1 MPITYDFPF
10 NRATELNSRPLKQ
23 TRYNF
28 TIDNTVDD
36 PWDSR
41 FTPTNPLNPP
51 YIPNHPID
59 IRLMSP
65 KVVST
70 ATWELAAPSLV
81 HSNSAPDTLPTSLAP
96 IPNPMASVS
105 SVLNIDVAADIDP
118 ISTNETSGIDS
129 GDGGMQM
136 FPTGIASNLS
146 LSNPATGAANSLDI
160 TNLVSVYSNQIRNLG
175 NSAGLTLVMM
185 VMGSNQAGVGPMAPG
200 NTVNESNYITGPASF
215 GANPFNQEFY
225 KTSSYFAFNSAD
237 SAIPATRS
245 MNVGT
250 ATSPQ
255 GTCQTR
261 KDFPYTKLSLSMV
274 QAATSPIQ
282 VIRYSNITLSRYTI
296 SIHPDSIASVSAFF
310 NAAYT
315 GSYITTNRY
324 GTEDMLADKILV
336 TGTAPTQIACQPVPE
351 NDNKVFLHS
360 ISNSGFTLSATNG
373 GAGATAALFSD
384 SVQSLPVDT
393 FTFNIVRFGQGTL
406 GGESVSYRAQN
417 NSQLVIRSHPGV
429 TSGSKNMLVID
440 YSVVN
445 PRRLFNSGTSTN
457 SVGIAVGSYVR
468 LSGNDATS
476 RLNDGVYQ
484 VTQVH
489 DSISGDSITRNE
501 SGGVYNGNGQRFQ
514 AIEVVPDF
522 KTYGTFNGTI
532 QNITD
537 ILPVLHIKYREP

>member
-41 FTPTNPLNPP
+41 FIITNPQNPP

-96 IPNPMASVS
+96 IPNPMAVVN
-105 SVLNIDVAADIDP
+105 SVLNIDSLVDIDS

-146 LSNPATGAANSLDI
+146 LPNPATGAANSLNI

-245 MNVGT
+245 MNVSLTNTSAEGFCTLRRNFGT
-250 ATSPQ
+250 KKLGLTMSSQSLQSITHRSAIVGGNRATTFKVNSSIGESVTNFLSGFSNGEYIGLIPINRRNSEILLADRPLGNPLQ
-255 GTCQTR
+255 IYCEGNRIGTE
-261 KDFPYTKLSLSMV
+261 DG
-274 QAATSPIQ
+274 
-282 VIRYSNITLSRYTI
+282 SN
-296 SIHPDSIASVSAFF
+296 AFESVSATGVTFTILTA
-310 NAAYT
+310 NAFGLFSSDATDVTPYT
-315 GSYITTNRY
+315 ADFTVRASGISDSFGAVFTAQTNSPVVFRAETSPSFGNRSFIEIKYKQGNPKRLFRSGNNNNNLGITAGSYIR
-324 GTEDMLADKILV
+324 L
-336 TGTAPTQIACQPVPE
+336 TGTPA
-351 NDNKVFLHS
+351 
-360 ISNSGFTLSATNG
+360 
-373 GAGATAALFSD
+373 
-384 SVQSLPVDT
+384 
-393 FTFNIVRFGQGTL
+393 TFN
-406 GGESVSYRAQN
+406 
-417 NSQLVIRSHPGV
+417 
-429 TSGSKNMLVID
+429 
-440 YSVVN
+440 
-445 PRRLFNSGTSTN
+445 
-457 SVGIAVGSYVR
+457 
-468 LSGNDATS
+468 
-476 RLNDGVYQ
+476 GVYQ
-484 VTQVH
+484 VVGVFDGVPD
-489 DSISGDSITRNE
+489 DSVTTRDDVDSAFLD
-501 SGGVYNGNGQRFQ
+501 NGQLYQ
-514 AIEVVPDF
+514 YVEVVPQIPS
-522 KTYGTFNGTI
+522 TGNFNGTI